1 MHEGHP
7 WSSEQGGSQVWVLDA
22 GRHRLLER
30 FDVPES
36 ATLVAVTQDGEPL
49 LFALSDGWL
58 WVLSA
63 DSGAVLRAT
72 RIVAPGLVRV
82 RGH

>member
-1 MHEGHP
+1 M
-7 WSSEQGGSQVWVLDA
+7 WVLDA
-22 GRHRLLER
+22 VQHRLLKR
-30 FDVPES
+30 FDVPEA
-36 ATLVAVTQDGEPL
+36 ATLVAVTQDAQPL

-58 WVLSA
+58 WVMSP

-72 RIVAPGLVRV
+72 QIEAPGVVRV